1 MIGPAMYAIEIHLS
15 EFELSMLINV
25 LERAV
30 LREAGACAAV
40 LAEVTRQLDDEL
52 GLLL

>member
-1 MIGPAMYAIEIHLS
+1 MREPVMYAIELHLS

-25 LERAV
+25 LNRT
-30 LREAGACAAV
+30 LPREAGACAAV

-52 GLLL
+52 ELLL

>member
-1 MIGPAMYAIEIHLS
+1 MIGPAQYAIELHLS

-25 LERAV
+25 LNRAV

-40 LAEVTRQLDDEL
+40 VAEAARQLDDEL